1 MRRRRPRMLLL
12 PLLLALLLAACVDDP
27 PPPALSGTDPT
38 AQELAARA
46 PRIGALL
53 RAASACRVTVSVPA
67 QDRAARIEA
76 AALALRQR
84 QDGTAA
90 RDALLASLQP
100 PGFDPQQLGRDREAW
115 CTARQAEIAR
125 LDASLRSPEG
135 AALAERAEAVLR

>member
-1 MRRRRPRMLLL
+1 MRRRRARMLL
-12 PLLLALLLAACVDDP
+12 PLLLLALPPAACADAP
-27 PPPALSGTDPT
+27 PPSVLSGTDPT

-53 RAASACRVTVSVPA
+53 RAASACRVAVSVPA

-76 AALALRQR
+76 AALVLRQR

-90 RDALLASLQP
+90 RDALLASLRP
-100 PGFDPQQLGRDREAW
+100 PEFDPQQLGRDREAW
-115 CTARQAEIAR
+115 CAARQAEIAR
-125 LDASLRSPEG
+125 LDAILRGPEG